1 VGCRTLVLA
10 VACSGFLGTQIGPG
24 VSAAFTSHTGATTGT
39 LSFAQLSA
47 SFATGTDDL
56 GGAGGVGG
64 STYTMSVS
72 VTLLTSAHRYTTLTN
87 TGSVT
92 EALNGT
98 LTATGLSGTLN
109 VAVDACSVAW
119 ALGLCTGTTT
129 SLLGTTSVGGTP
141 GVSYGSVAV
150 SALRYLR
157 YTFTTPGVSASATV
171 TATAVPTGTGTGD
184 RTAG

>member
-1 VGCRTLVLA
+1 V
-10 VACSGFLGTQIGPG
+10 CSGFLGTQIGPG
-24 VSAAFTSHTGATTGT
+24 VSAAFTSHTAATTGT
-39 LSFAQLSA
+39 LGFAQLSA

-64 STYTMSVS
+64 STYTMTVSVS
-72 VTLLTSAHRYTTLTN
+72 ALAGVHRYTTLTN

-92 EALNGT
+92 EALDGT
-98 LTATGLSGTLN
+98 LSATGLSGTLN

-129 SLLGTTSVGGTP
+129 SLLGATSVGGTP
-141 GVSYGSVAV
+141 AVSYGSVAI

-157 YTFTTPGVSASATV
+157 YRFTTPSLIASATV
-171 TATAVPTGTGTGD
+171 TATAVPTGTGTGN